1 MYTLGRFLQFAALV
15 IPPLTIFAQLNE
27 NISAGKMLQ
36 FLLASIFLFL
46 IGYTLQR
53 VSGGGAE

>member
-1 MYTLGRFLQFAALV
+1 MYTLGRLFQFAALV

-36 FLLASIFLFL
+36 FLAASILLFL

-53 VSGGGAE
+53 ISSGGTE